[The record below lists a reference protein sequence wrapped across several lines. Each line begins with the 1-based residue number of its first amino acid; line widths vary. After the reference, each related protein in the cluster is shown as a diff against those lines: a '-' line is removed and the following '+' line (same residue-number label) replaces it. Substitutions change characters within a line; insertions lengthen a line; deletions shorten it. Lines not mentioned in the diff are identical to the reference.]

1 MAPRA
6 AIGAFFDEIIEL
18 SLADDQRKGCL
29 IVNSA
34 LELAPHDAEFQA
46 ALAAV
51 LRDMEAFFYRCV
63 KAGQDAGAINITL
76 PADDLR
82 RMLLGLLDG
91 AARPRDGGQ
100 NRISAAWACPA
111 RIGAAR
117 WRRHISTTESQM
129 IDLSRLAHAQW
140 PQGHDVSGGGWP
152 RIPHSSCDISAGD
165 QFKP

>member
-1 MAPRA
+1 LAPRA

-76 PADDLR
+76 PADDLA
-82 RMLLGLLDG
+82 RMLLGLLMG
-91 AARPRDGGQ
+91 LRVPRDRGQ
-100 NRISAAWACPA
+100 NRNCCVGLSGPH
-111 RIGAAR
+111 
-117 WRRHISTTESQM
+117 WRCSMALAHLNDGVANDRP
-129 IDLSRLAHAQW
+129 LLLAHAQW

-152 RIPHSSCDISAGD
+152 RIPHSSCRHQCGRPVQA
-165 QFKP
+165 

>member
-1 MAPRA
+1 LAPRA

-51 LRDMEAFFYRCV
+51 LRDMEAFFYLRCV

-76 PADDLR
+76 PADDLA
-82 RMLLGLLDG
+82 RMLLSLLMGLRVLARSRPRPELLRGLVRPALALLDG
-91 AARPRDGGQ
+91 AGTSQ
-100 NRISAAWACPA
+100 
-111 RIGAAR
+111 
-117 WRRHISTTESQM
+117 RR
-129 IDLSRLAHAQW
+129 SR
-140 PQGHDVSGGGWP
+140 
-152 RIPHSSCDISAGD
+152 
-165 QFKP
+165 K